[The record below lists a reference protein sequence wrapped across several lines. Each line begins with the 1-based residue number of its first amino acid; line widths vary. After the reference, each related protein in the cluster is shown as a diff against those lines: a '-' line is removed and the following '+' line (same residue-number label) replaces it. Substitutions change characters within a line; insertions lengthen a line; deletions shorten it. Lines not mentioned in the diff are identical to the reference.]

1 MNTNYI
7 DINGLDKTIVISYY
21 EKLKNKIY
29 SIIYYLEKSVSSLD
43 EIDEIMVNYYYV
55 DGDLPENVNI
65 KKTNENIKNGV
76 SYLKNTIIPSI
87 NSKINSL
94 K

>member
-7 DINGLDKTIVISYY
+7 NVSGFDSAVVVSYY
-21 EKLKNKIY
+21 EKLRKRIY

-43 EIDEIMVNYYYV
+43 EIDEVLVKYYSIDDSLV
-55 DGDLPENVNI
+55 DNVNVKLTSEKI
-65 KKTNENIKNGV
+65 NDRIR
-76 SYLKNTIIPSI
+76 YLKRTIIPAI